1 MTRSARAVVLAG
13 LALLASGC
21 AWTERSNRPVWNA
34 FEEHLVPTT
43 SPAFELALPLTAPG
57 GLAAILI
64 DIGIAHPIQVLDDAG
79 DDALDLWDSIE
90 FEDRYYTE
98 AGFLPFRAALTP
110 VWFAGSFVGR
120 SLFDWPDAETA
131 AADAAE
137 AEAAAAARQ
146 RAWIA
151 QQILDA
157 GPGREAMPEIPDGA
171 EGDVVLREMWR
182 EQHASASAT
191 GRLALVQVL
200 QLMGSVPEWSVLLAD
215 PSAVVRHAAL
225 DGLPR
230 SFVPA
235 AELSRALLADPDEAV
250 RELAQRRFGK
260 SR

>member
-1 MTRSARAVVLAG
+1 MTRPARTLVVGA

-64 DIGIAHPIQVLDDAG
+64 DIGIAHPIQVIDDAA
-79 DDALDLWDSIE
+79 DDALELWDSIE
-90 FEDRYYTE
+90 FEERYYTE

-120 SLFDWPDAETA
+120 SLFDWPDAETEA
-131 AADAAE
+131 ERAAE
-137 AEAAAAARQ
+137 AEALAESSQRVWIARQ
-146 RAWIA
+146 
-151 QQILDA
+151 ILEA
-157 GPGREAMPEIPDGA
+157 GPLREEMPEFPEGA
-171 EGDVVLREMWR
+171 EGDAVLRAMWQR
-182 EQHASASAT
+182 QHAAATAS
-191 GRLALVQVL
+191 GRLALVQPL
-200 QLMGSVPEWSVLLAD
+200 LLMGSVPEWSILLSD

-225 DGLPR
+225 DELPR

-250 RELAQRRFGK
+250 RELAERRFLG

>member
-1 MTRSARAVVLAG
+1 MNRFPRVFCLAVTS
-13 LALLASGC
+13 LLASGC

-34 FEEHLVPTT
+34 FEEHLVPTS

-64 DIGIAHPIQVLDDAG
+64 DIGIAHPIQVLDDAA

-131 AADAAE
+131 AAHAAE
-137 AEAAAAARQ
+137 AEVVAESGQ

-151 QQILDA
+151 RQILDA
-157 GPGREAMPEIPDGA
+157 GPVREGVPEIPDGA
-171 EGDVVLREMWR
+171 EGDAVLRAMWR
-182 EQHASASAT
+182 RQHEAASASD
-191 GRLALVQVL
+191 RLALVQAL
-200 QLMGSVPEWSVLLAD
+200 QFMGSVPEWSVLLSD

-225 DGLPR
+225 EGSPR

-250 RELAQRRFGK
+250 RELAERRFGG

>member
-1 MTRSARAVVLAG
+1 MSHFPRVLCLVMA
-13 LALLASGC
+13 ALLASGC

-34 FEEHLVPTT
+34 FEEHLVPAS

-64 DIGIAHPIQVLDDAG
+64 DIGVAHPIQVIDDAA

-90 FEDRYYTE
+90 FEERYYTE

-120 SLFDWPDAETA
+120 SLFDWPDADTENA
-131 AADAAE
+131 RAVEAEASAE
-137 AEAAAAARQ
+137 AER

-151 QQILDA
+151 RQILDA
-157 GPGREAMPEIPDGA
+157 GPVREALPAIPAGA
-171 EGDVVLREMWR
+171 EGDAVLRAMWQR
-182 EQHASASAT
+182 QHEAASASE
-191 GRLALVQVL
+191 RLALAHLL
-200 QLMGSVPEWSVLLAD
+200 QPMGSVPEWSLLLAD

-225 DGLPR
+225 DQLPG

-235 AELSRALLADPDEAV
+235 AELSQALLADPDEAV